1 MGGKDRSRARLMK
14 PVQAFQILL
23 MGQMRNSAAM
33 ADAIRQMGFDASALA
48 VAKRIV
54 GRDHALIPGPLRPDG
69 FQPFLGTPLRV
80 EPALGPDDAHRAK
93 AFYKLPLW
101 PEFEFELT
109 MAPVHDRESFTA
121 KEADIDF
128 RDYVVV
134 GLRFVRPAA
143 SKACELG
150 LEQIVPWHVVEDD
163 LALSCEKVVLLES
176 WFPMHEVY
184 CMLRNPPGAEYFLV
198 FDFGLLQHARPWKDL
213 HVNLDDIAAT
223 RTLV

>member
-1 MGGKDRSRARLMK
+1 MK

-23 MGQMRNSAAM
+23 MGQMRNSTAT

-54 GRDHALIPGPLRPDG
+54 GRDHALVPERLRADG

-80 EPALGPDDAHRAK
+80 ELALGPDDAHRTR
-93 AFYKLPLW
+93 AFYQLPLW
-101 PEFEFELT
+101 PEFEFEVT
-109 MAPVHDRESFTA
+109 MAPIHDRGPSTA
-121 KEADIDF
+121 TEAGIDF
-128 RDYVVV
+128 HDYVVV

-163 LALSCEKVVLLES
+163 LALSCEKAVCLDS
-176 WFPMHEVY
+176 WFPSCEVY
-184 CMLRNPPGAEYFLV
+184 CTLRNPAGAEYFLV
-198 FDFGLLQHARPWKDL
+198 FDFGLLQDVRPCKDL
-213 HVNLDDIAAT
+213 DVNLDDIAPT
-223 RTLV
+223 LTLV